1 MARLL
6 YLPGGGQRRVGTLAH
21 QIAAIVRQT
30 SPDVLCFACLAARHG
45 QPEHDVRA
53 VSLILVARHGLE
65 LARRPCSA
73 CAREDEVLIA
83 QKAA

>member
-6 YLPGGGQRRVGTLAH
+6 YLPGGGQRGVGTLAQ
-21 QIAAIVRQT
+21 QIAAIVHQT
-30 SPDVLCFACLAARHG
+30 SPDGLCFACLAARYG

-53 VSLILVARHGLE
+53 VSLVLVARHGLE
-65 LARRPCSA
+65 LGRRLCSA
-73 CAREDEVLIA
+73 CGREDEVLIA